1 MKIAYLNPTGESG
14 GAEASLLNILASPR
28 AAKPGWLLRLI
39 VGSDGPLVARAEAL
53 GVATKV
59 VALPPALARLG
70 DGGPSG
76 LEDKRLSRLDL
87 VAGLF
92 SAAPALLSYLGQLR
106 SALRDL
112 NPDIV
117 HTNGFKMH
125 VLGVWSRP
133 RRVHTVWHVHD
144 YVRPRPVMARLL
156 RGCAA
161 RCRAVVANSKSV
173 AEDVQSVCGDRVKVY
188 TVYNA
193 IDLSRF
199 CPAGPTLDLD
209 AMGGLPPSEAG
220 IMRVALVGTFAWWKG
235 HKTFLQA
242 ISLLPPSLPIR
253 AYVVGG
259 PIYRTR
265 ASQYSLNELR
275 SLAAELKI
283 SHKVGFTGFVEDSAS
298 AMRSLDI
305 VVHASIRPEP
315 FGLVI
320 VEAMACGRALIASKA
335 GGAAEILELG
345 KNALGH
351 PPGDAA
357 VLAKRIAELASNP
370 DLRARL
376 GKAGRATAELR
387 FARARLAK
395 DWVIIYRRVIN
406 ACPSYLQR

>member
-1 MKIAYLNPTGESG
+1 MKIVYLNPTGQLG
-14 GAEASLLNILASPR
+14 GAEVSLLYILASLR
-28 AAKPGWLLRLI
+28 AAER
-39 VGSDGPLVARAEAL
+39 
-53 GVATKV
+53 
-59 VALPPALARLG
+59 
-70 DGGPSG
+70 
-76 LEDKRLSRLDL
+76 
-87 VAGLF
+87 
-92 SAAPALLSYLGQLR
+92 
-106 SALRDL
+106 
-112 NPDIV
+112 
-117 HTNGFKMH
+117 
-125 VLGVWSRP
+125 VWSRP

-357 VLAKRIAELASNP
+357 VLAKRIEELASNP

-406 ACPSYLQR
+406 ACPAYS